1 MGAPQ
6 ATRPG
11 LGGWGEGGV
20 ITQLYIYTVY
30 MYIPQPIN
38 MQKRCGRVQGLLQQF
53 SKG

>member
-11 LGGWGEGGV
+11 LGVGGRGV
-20 ITQLYIYTVY
+20 ITQLYIYILY

-38 MQKRCGRVQGLLQQF
+38 MQKRCGRVQGRLQQF